1 LEEYEGIQD
10 VHLRQKLTEL
20 YESTTSKMTDYERTV
35 LEHYQ
40 LSSPYPVEW
49 PAEKDLSD
57 ASDDEEEEAKP
68 TRAGMRLSKS
78 RYSALERVASD
89 RKSLVPGSQKT
100 GDGVENL
107 VQRDEP
113 DPLGTTDSV
122 VRILRQLGLPVSDDT
137 RLR

>member
-1 LEEYEGIQD
+1 M
-10 VHLRQKLTEL
+10 TE
-20 YESTTSKMTDYERTV
+20 YERTV

-57 ASDDEEEEAKP
+57 ASDDEEEAKP
-68 TRAGMRLSKS
+68 TRAGMRRSKS

-113 DPLGTTDSV
+113 DPLGSTDSV